1 METNVRTTVLSLIL
15 ALCSGGLVAALWSA
29 GLFAPLQ
36 AAFLVGETAS
46 VAAPAWAVV
55 MLIAAASAGGG
66 FAVERMGGRRA
77 FALVCA
83 SLLVLCAL
91 SFLLSAT
98 LALDIAFA
106 PCALASLAGATAA
119 QLRRLWSLDARLTH
133 AVEHRVFACDQRFS
147 KSDNERVDA
156 GLQILGLMFKL
167 EEAVIFGLDRAG
179 VLHPMARKRTT
190 NGNGADAA
198 PLQTWRQGV
207 ALCER
212 ALAACAMQLAG
223 DAGRRVV
230 ALPLVHEGQK
240 AGALLLRL
248 GEELEEEDK
257 PLLDVFAAQIA
268 RSFQRARAREPLAGR
283 PLPALVS
290 ARRASKRLEGFAAVA
305 GMLDEQGFAAAA
317 LIELKD
323 GCAVAYLDGTIA
335 AINRPMLE
343 SAGLTEEEAPQ
354 IDLFALL
361 DRFRAGV
368 FDEPS
373 IAVRRVLQSGEA
385 YEREIYYPEKD
396 RTLLLRLSLLR
407 SGGAAIGLLF
417 SVRDVTRL
425 KEYEK
430 LRSDMISL
438 MSHELRTPI
447 TSINGFAELLALDES
462 LSAEAREY
470 ATIVHQ
476 ESQRLSRM
484 IDTFLSM
491 TRLEASDRQEVR
503 KVPLRLDEVVRETVA
518 NFQRT
523 ARKKR
528 IRLIERTN
536 GKLPPVAA
544 DRGLIM
550 QAVAN
555 LVDNAIR
562 YSPERTTVTVATALE
577 ADAVRVIVEDQGYGI
592 PAEEQDRVWEKFY
605 RVARDGQEKD
615 EESTGLGLAFVREV
629 VEQHGGQVALES
641 EPGRGSI
648 FSFTLPRL

>member
-1 METNVRTTVLSLIL
+1 MLIL
-15 ALCSGGLVAALWSA
+15 A
-29 GLFAPLQ
+29 
-36 AAFLVGETAS
+36 AS
-46 VAAPAWAVV
+46 V
-55 MLIAAASAGGG
+55 GGG
-66 FAVERMGGRRA
+66 VAVERMGGRRA
-77 FALVCA
+77 LALVGGALVALCGL
-83 SLLVLCAL
+83 SLLL
-91 SFLLSAT
+91 STT

-119 QLRRLWSLDARLTH
+119 QLRRLWALDARLTR
-133 AVEHRVFACDQRFS
+133 AVENRAFTA
-147 KSDNERVDA
+147 KSRKTDDERVDA
-156 GLQILGLMFKL
+156 GLHILGLMFKL
-167 EEAVIFGLDRAG
+167 EEAIIFKLDAAG
-179 VLHPMARKRTT
+179 ALHPTARRRAT
-190 NGNGADAA
+190 NGMDAP

-212 ALAACAMQLAG
+212 ALAVEAMQLDG
-223 DAGRRVV
+223 DAERRVV
-230 ALPLVHEGQK
+230 ALPLIHQGQK

-257 PLLDVFAAQIA
+257 PLLNVLAAQLA
-268 RSFQRARAREPLAGR
+268 RSFQRACAREPLVGR

-290 ARRASKRLEGFAAVA
+290 TRRASKRLEGVAALI
-305 GMLDEQGFAAAA
+305 GMLDEQSFAAAA
-317 LIELKD
+317 LAELTD
-323 GCAVAYLDGTIA
+323 GCAIAHLDGTVSM
-335 AINRPMLE
+335 INRPMLE
-343 SAGLTEEEAPQ
+343 IAGLTEEEPPQ
-354 IDLFALL
+354 LDLFALL

-385 YEREIYYPEKD
+385 YEREVYYPEKD

-407 SGGAAIGLLF
+407 NGSVAVGLLF

-430 LRSDMISL
+430 LRSDMVSL

-447 TSINGFAELLALDES
+447 TSINGFAELLALDAS

-491 TRLEASDRQEVR
+491 TRLEAADRQEVR
-503 KVPLRLDEVVRETVA
+503 KAPLRLDEVVRETVA
-518 NFQRT
+518 NFQRM
-523 ARKKR
+523 AKKKR

-577 ADAVRVIVEDQGYGI
+577 AEAVRVTVEDQGYGI

-629 VEQHGGQVALES
+629 IEQHGGQVALES
-641 EPGRGSI
+641 EPGRGST

>member
-1 METNVRTTVLSLIL
+1 MESTVRTTAFSLIMAL
-15 ALCSGGLVAALWSA
+15 ASGGLVAALWGA
-29 GLFAPLQ
+29 GLLAPLQ
-36 AAFLVGETAS
+36 ALFLAGETAS
-46 VAAPAWAVV
+46 VTAPAWTVV
-55 MLIAAASAGGG
+55 MLILAASVGGG
-66 FAVERMGGRRA
+66 VAVERMGGRRA
-77 FALVCA
+77 LALVGGALVALCGL
-83 SLLVLCAL
+83 SLLL
-91 SFLLSAT
+91 STT

-119 QLRRLWSLDARLTH
+119 QLRRLWALDARLTR
-133 AVEHRVFACDQRFS
+133 AVENRAFTA
-147 KSDNERVDA
+147 KSRKTDDERVDA
-156 GLQILGLMFKL
+156 GLHILGLMFKL
-167 EEAVIFGLDRAG
+167 EEAIIFKLDAAG
-179 VLHPMARKRTT
+179 ALHPTARRRAT
-190 NGNGADAA
+190 NGMDAP

-212 ALAACAMQLAG
+212 ALAVEAMQLDG
-223 DAGRRVV
+223 DAERRVV
-230 ALPLVHEGQK
+230 ALPLIHQGQK

-257 PLLDVFAAQIA
+257 PLLNVLAAQLA
-268 RSFQRARAREPLAGR
+268 RSFQRACAREPLAGR

-290 ARRASKRLEGFAAVA
+290 TRRASKRLEGVAALI
-305 GMLDEQGFAAAA
+305 GMLDEQSFAAAA
-317 LIELKD
+317 LAELTD
-323 GCAVAYLDGTIA
+323 GCAIAHLDGTVSM
-335 AINRPMLE
+335 INRPMLE
-343 SAGLTEEEAPQ
+343 IAGLTEEEPPQ
-354 IDLFALL
+354 LDLFALL

-373 IAVRRVLQSGEA
+373 IAVRRVLQSGET
-385 YEREIYYPEKD
+385 YEREVYYPEKD

-407 SGGAAIGLLF
+407 NGSVAVGLLF

-430 LRSDMISL
+430 LRSDMVSL

-447 TSINGFAELLALDES
+447 TSINGFAELLALDAS

-491 TRLEASDRQEVR
+491 TRLEAADRQEVR
-503 KVPLRLDEVVRETVA
+503 KAPLRLDEVVRETVA
-518 NFQRT
+518 NFQRM
-523 ARKKR
+523 AKKKR

-577 ADAVRVIVEDQGYGI
+577 AEAVRVIVEDQGYGI

-629 VEQHGGQVALES
+629 IEQHGGQVALES